1 MTTAP
6 EVAPPPPP
14 RRPDDDDAAAAAAH
28 ARGDTVVMR
37 ARRPAIVRRRPKSWP
52 WLLAWVGASAFVGGV
67 AAFVLF
73 GSPSSARTAHR
84 IADREVA
91 MTLDP
96 GERIEASAYVAQR
109 HALDYFRET
118 YGTLAATDRRL
129 IFIGVLPRDFLEPER
144 DLPAFDV
151 RTFPYDTTLLLRGAR
166 VFFGRTFG
174 VVLHTDEGDE
184 AFSVAG
190 RGQWPRTQEVIR
202 ALGRHTLAVR
212 QSVER
217 ERQAIAEA
225 ASRPPVLT
233 YHKVKRGET
242 LIGIANLYATTPES
256 LLVLNSMPD
265 STIKAG
271 QTLLVK
277 VFRDTTVYYRDTLLP
292 GRARP

>member
-1 MTTAP
+1 MTAP
-6 EVAPPPPP
+6 DVVPPPKP
-14 RRPDDDDAAAAAAH
+14 DDAAHDDEAAALAAAH
-28 ARGDTVVMR
+28 ARGETVVMR
-37 ARRPAIVRRRPKSWP
+37 ARRPAIIRRQPKRWP
-52 WLLAWVGASAFVGGV
+52 WLLAWVAASAFVGGV
-67 AAFVLF
+67 VAFVLF

-84 IADREVA
+84 IADREVL

-109 HALDYFRET
+109 HPLDYFRET

-166 VFFGRTFG
+166 VFFGRAFG
-174 VVLHTDEGDE
+174 VVLHTDDGDE
-184 AFSVAG
+184 AFGVPG
-190 RGQWPRTQEVIR
+190 GQWPRTQQVIR

-225 ASRPPVLT
+225 ATRPPILT

-242 LIGIANLYATTPES
+242 LIEIAKLYATTPES
-256 LLVLNSMPD
+256 LLVLNAMRD
-265 STIKAG
+265 SSIKAG
-271 QTLLVK
+271 QTLLVRE
-277 VFRDTTVYYRDTLLP
+277 FRDTTVYYRDTLLP
-292 GRARP
+292 GRGRP

>member
-1 MTTAP
+1 MTQPDVAPGTTAERP
-6 EVAPPPPP
+6 APLPPPPLP
-14 RRPDDDDAAAAAAH
+14 RQ
-28 ARGDTVVMR
+28 DTVEMR
-37 ARRPAIVRRRPKSWP
+37 GRRPAIVRRPRRRWP
-52 WLLAWVGASAFVGGV
+52 WLLAWVAASAFVGGV

-73 GSPSSARTAHR
+73 GSPASARTAHR

-96 GERIEASAYVAQR
+96 GERIEASAYVSQR

-174 VVLHTDEGDE
+174 VVLHTEDGDE
-184 AFSVAG
+184 AFGVTRS
-190 RGQWPRTQEVIR
+190 QWPRTQEVIR
-202 ALGRHTLAVR
+202 SLGRHTLAVR

-225 ASRPPVLT
+225 ASRPPTLT

-242 LIGIANLYATTPES
+242 LIEIARLYATTPES
-256 LLVLNSMPD
+256 LLVLNSMRD

-277 VFRDTTVYYRDTLLP
+277 VYRDTIVYYRDTLLP

>member
-6 EVAPPPPP
+6 GVVPPPPPP
-14 RRPDDDDAAAAAAH
+14 RPEEDERALAAAH
-28 ARGDTVVMR
+28 ARGETVVMR
-37 ARRPAIVRRRPKSWP
+37 ARRPAIVRRERKRWP
-52 WLLAWVGASAFVGGV
+52 FLLAWVLASAFVGGV

-73 GSPSSARTAHR
+73 GSPASARTAHR

-109 HALDYFRET
+109 HPLDYFRET

-166 VFFGRTFG
+166 VFFGRTYG
-174 VVLHTDEGDE
+174 VVLHTDDGDE

-190 RGQWPRTQEVIR
+190 GQWPRTQEVIR

-256 LLVLNSMPD
+256 LLVLNSMTD